1 MEDLDSDRVK
11 INEAISNVSDP
22 VTRENTELHIRMA
35 NAAFMEYMRTVKGG
49 NTMNTNNKGM
59 ENESLEQ
66 RVARLELQIVELSEC
81 CKSLAGYSA
90 LNVGSAGVRAMVE
103 RINKIFSNTGET
115 NESNK

>member
-1 MEDLDSDRVK
+1 
-11 INEAISNVSDP
+11 
-22 VTRENTELHIRMA
+22 
-35 NAAFMEYMRTVKGG
+35 
-49 NTMNTNNKGM
+49 MNTNNKGM

-66 RVARLELQIVELSEC
+66 RVARLELQLVELSEC

-115 NESNK
+115 NESNEQILLRQKGRERYNDDGNA